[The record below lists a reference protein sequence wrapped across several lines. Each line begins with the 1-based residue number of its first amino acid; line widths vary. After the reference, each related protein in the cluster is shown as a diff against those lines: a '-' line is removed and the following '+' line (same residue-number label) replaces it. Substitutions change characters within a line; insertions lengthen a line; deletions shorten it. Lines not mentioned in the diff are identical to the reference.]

1 MTHTQQTSWGQL
13 HEALSQVNIPLLIC
27 NLPFS
32 ENSICMK
39 ARPSLQDSDDIRVCG
54 GSFNTVLC
62 FDLVTTFWYA
72 HTITV
77 FYDLKIYGKKV
88 ALVSIHFC
96 RLSFINCACTKL
108 LHVYI
113 CTERMNLTSHVI
125 HWQRQYLKLELITML
140 CSKSN
145 LCTWLCCC
153 WNGRRVCGVAWC
165 WDLCSLI
172 RFNAAQTAKNIACE
186 LCKNGLWDWPFCV
199 IPVTV

>member
-39 ARPSLQDSDDIRVCG
+39 ARPSLQNSDDIWVCG

-77 FYDLKIYGKKV
+77 FYDSKIYGKKV
-88 ALVSIHFC
+88 ALVSIQFC

-108 LHVYI
+108 LHVYMHRAHELDVT
-113 CTERMNLTSHVI
+113 CYTLTETI
-125 HWQRQYLKLELITML
+125 LELIMMFFMYMNVL
-140 CSKSN
+140 LLKWPSCV
-145 LCTWLCCC
+145 W
-153 WNGRRVCGVAWC
+153 
-165 WDLCSLI
+165 CSLVL
-172 RFNAAQTAKNIACE
+172 RFVQLDKI
-186 LCKNGLWDWPFCV
+186 
-199 IPVTV
+199 